1 MTTEEG
7 REGKTTRPEGK
18 RKKKKKKKKGSL
30 QLVEWQQR
38 MVLQAS
44 RRRRLPPAIGLNS
57 ASWRP
62 AAIIIL
68 QHLPFKNILYKSTV
82 LVITRDHSENL

>member
-7 REGKTTRPEGK
+7 REGKTTRPGAK

-30 QLVEWQQR
+30 QLVKWQQG

-57 ASWRP
+57 ASWRR

-68 QHLPFKNILYKSTV
+68 QHFNFKNILYKSTA
-82 LVITRDHSENL
+82 LVITRDHS

>member
-7 REGKTTRPEGK
+7 REGKTTRPEAK
-18 RKKKKKKKKGSL
+18 RKKKKKGSL

-44 RRRRLPPAIGLNS
+44 PRRRLPPAIGLNS

-68 QHLPFKNILYKSTV
+68 QHLPYILCKLTA
-82 LVITRDHSENL
+82 LVITRYHSGNV

>member
-18 RKKKKKKKKGSL
+18 RKKKKKKGSL

-44 RRRRLPPAIGLNS
+44 RCRRLPPAIGLNS

>member
-1 MTTEEG
+1 MTMEEG
-7 REGKTTRPEGK
+7 REGKTTRPEAK
-18 RKKKKKKKKGSL
+18 RKKKKGSL
-30 QLVEWQQR
+30 QLVKWQQR

-68 QHLPFKNILYKSTV
+68 QHLPLPFKKILYKSTA
-82 LVITRDHSENL
+82 LVITRDHSGNV

>member
-18 RKKKKKKKKGSL
+18 RKKKKGSL

-44 RRRRLPPAIGLNS
+44 PRRRLPPAIGLNS

-82 LVITRDHSENL
+82 LVITRDPSGNL